1 MRDYTANKI
10 LRSTILISFFIH
22 ALVLTG
28 LSFRNFQMV
37 KRRPKNIDIEYFNI
51 KIEPKK
57 AMIRKERSERMK
69 EKIGRNTEIILG
81 QNQAQGS
88 LMKEEMIKS
97 FKPFEIP
104 KKQPVE
110 VSQANIKKKVNVPP
124 LKIEKINNPTY
135 MSYYEIVRN
144 QIKNHA
150 YQNYEKSDT
159 GEVYLTFIL
168 TSGGELKGV
177 QLIEEK
183 SPATSYLRDISLKSV
198 QQSTPFPAFPAELK
212 YPELTFNVVISF
224 EFEE

>member
-1 MRDYTANKI
+1 MRDYTADRI
-10 LRSTILISFFIH
+10 LRSTILISFLVH
-22 ALVLTG
+22 ALVLAG
-28 LSFRNFQMV
+28 LSFRNLHAAQRKP
-37 KRRPKNIDIEYFNI
+37 KRIDIEYFNI

-57 AMIRKERSERMK
+57 AVAKKERPERPK
-69 EKIGRNTEIILG
+69 ERISRNTEIVLG

-88 LMKEEMIKS
+88 LMREEMAKS
-97 FKPFEIP
+97 FKPFETP
-104 KKQPVE
+104 KKQPAE
-110 VSQANIKKKVNVPP
+110 VSQVNIKKKVNVPP

-144 QIKNHA
+144 KIKNNA
-150 YQNYEKSDT
+150 YQNYGKSDT

-168 TSGGELKGV
+168 ASGGELKQV

-183 SPATSYLRDISLKSV
+183 SPATAYLKDVSLKSI
-198 QQSTPFPAFPAELK
+198 QQSSPFPAFPAELK